1 MQYLR
6 LYPVIII
13 SACLFFG
20 CSGNSSTAAD
30 KDSTSNTN
38 SNNSGDSTYSG
49 NSSLTY
55 TINGR
60 HVAIKGFMHDG
71 DGKNWMALF
80 LNSVNN
86 NAATGMVKVD
96 IANELTKE
104 VFNFS
109 IANSGATTIQHYSP
123 SLSNFVNKK
132 SSAATYMSPK
142 YKNYYGDS
150 VIVNITSINATH
162 VAGTFAGKFLSDD
175 DKPVS
180 LNVTEGSFDVPF
192 TKDAN

>member
-1 MQYLR
+1 MQHLK
-6 LYPVIII
+6 LYTVIII

-20 CSGNSSTAAD
+20 CSGNSSKVVGKESA
-30 KDSTSNTN
+30 SNTN
-38 SNNSGDSTYSG
+38 SENSGDSTYSG

-55 TINGR
+55 TIDGR
-60 HVAIKGFMHDG
+60 HVAIKDIMHDG

-80 LNSVNN
+80 LNSVKNN
-86 NAATGMVKVD
+86 VATGMVKVNVT
-96 IANELTKE
+96 NELTKE

-109 IANSGATTIQHYSP
+109 IANSGSTTIQHYSP

-132 SSAATYMSPK
+132 SSEATYMSPK

-150 VIVNITSINATH
+150 LIVNITDINATH
-162 VAGTFAGKFLSDD
+162 VTGTFAGKFLSDD

-180 LNVTEGSFDVPF
+180 LNISGGSFDVLL
-192 TKDAN
+192 TKGD